1 MADMK
6 LVVVGAGGRMGL
18 ALIQAISRIEG
29 VSLSAAIER
38 EGSPALGKDSGLL
51 AGIGENG
58 IVVSDDALAAFAAA
72 EGVLDFTAPAASVEF
87 AALAAQA
94 RIVHVIGTTGC
105 SAADEEKIDAAA
117 RHAVIVKSGNM
128 SLGVNLLAVL
138 VEQAARA
145 LSAPDFD
152 IEVLEM
158 HHRHKVDAPSGTAL
172 LLGEAAAKGRGI
184 DLDSHSTRVRDGHTG
199 ARETGSI
206 GFATL
211 RGGSVVGDHSV
222 VLAGEGE
229 RIVLSHLAQDRTI
242 FASGAVK
249 AALWGRGR
257 KPGRYSMLDVL
268 GLAGNPGNH

>member
-1 MADMK
+1 MK

-105 SAADEEKIDAAA
+105 SAADEEK
-117 RHAVIVKSGNM
+117 
-128 SLGVNLLAVL
+128 
-138 VEQAARA
+138 
-145 LSAPDFD
+145 
-152 IEVLEM
+152 
-158 HHRHKVDAPSGTAL
+158 
-172 LLGEAAAKGRGI
+172 
-184 DLDSHSTRVRDGHTG
+184 
-199 ARETGSI
+199 
-206 GFATL
+206 
-211 RGGSVVGDHSV
+211 
-222 VLAGEGE
+222 
-229 RIVLSHLAQDRTI
+229 
-242 FASGAVK
+242 
-249 AALWGRGR
+249 
-257 KPGRYSMLDVL
+257 
-268 GLAGNPGNH
+268 